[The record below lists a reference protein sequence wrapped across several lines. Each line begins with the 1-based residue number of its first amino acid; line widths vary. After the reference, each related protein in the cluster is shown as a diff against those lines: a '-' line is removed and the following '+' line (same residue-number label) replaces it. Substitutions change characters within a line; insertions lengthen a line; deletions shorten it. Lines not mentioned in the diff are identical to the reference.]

1 MNKTNPK
8 SFSDLLFGE
17 TELKTQEQINESGL
31 SRVWSHTENHDC
43 GYDFGL
49 SWRQIRRTK

>member
-31 SRVWSHTENHDC
+31 SRVWSHTEKSRLW
-43 GYDFGL
+43 YDFGL
-49 SWRQIRRTK
+49 LWRQNRRTK